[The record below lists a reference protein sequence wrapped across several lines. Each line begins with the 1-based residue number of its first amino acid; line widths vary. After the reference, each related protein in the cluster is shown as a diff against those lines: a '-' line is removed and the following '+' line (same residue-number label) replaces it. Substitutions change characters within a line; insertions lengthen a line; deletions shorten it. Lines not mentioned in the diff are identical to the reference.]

1 MFSQSICERASNLDD
16 FCKKNQWK
24 RLKTREDVMTFVKV
38 VANSAMEFEVFNGF
52 DENAVYLL
60 LSFLL

>member
-1 MFSQSICERASNLDD
+1 MEFQRLYQ
-16 FCKKNQWK
+16 KKYGK
-24 RLKTREDVMTFVKV
+24 RLKTQEVVMTFVKV
-38 VANSAMEFEVFNGF
+38 VANSAMKFEVFNGF